1 MRPSTEGTIKVSLNN
16 RKCGQNIREH
26 NRGIMVVY
34 GFKANYVLS
43 IYNPKKS
50 GKVLYLLVSNAPS
63 FTGTWHEKI
72 KIDNKAYGM

>member
-1 MRPSTEGTIKVSLNN
+1 
-16 RKCGQNIREH
+16 
-26 NRGIMVVY
+26 MVVY